1 MRRIF
6 LASGAMSIKIPD
18 KIETI
23 LINIHQRLRANPPHA
38 SPRLARSDEEGR
50 GHVEKVFN
58 TDIDTVMNTQ
68 YTQHIQRRCQLVSAF
83 FLQTFRISCGDNLFQ
98 YLLSSGSFQ
107 QLPNAFSDDCVMC
120 IYHSVI
126 VKTET
131 LAQYQMRMAGAWSAG
146 THGSLDVEYGMKDR
160 RIRIQGLETWHLAS
174 QSLSSSPAHECEIS
188 SETILPLCSV
198 GGCTIHH
205 HVDWA

>member
-1 MRRIF
+1 
-6 LASGAMSIKIPD
+6 
-18 KIETI
+18 
-23 LINIHQRLRANPPHA
+23 
-38 SPRLARSDEEGR
+38 
-50 GHVEKVFN
+50 
-58 TDIDTVMNTQ
+58 
-68 YTQHIQRRCQLVSAF
+68 
-83 FLQTFRISCGDNLFQ
+83 
-98 YLLSSGSFQ
+98 
-107 QLPNAFSDDCVMC
+107 MC

-126 VKTET
+126 VKTEE